1 MNIESVVKSW
11 NRYSFTY
18 DVVWG
23 FFLSPGRRQVIEKMD
38 LGEEDHVLEVG
49 IGTGASLPLYNE
61 GTRVTGVDLST
72 KMLKVAYKRIKKQSI
87 ENAEIFEMNAEEL
100 DFPDN
105 HFSHVIA
112 MYVVS
117 VSPNPEKVI
126 KELKRVC
133 KPGGDIVILNHF
145 SYENT
150 LASRFEKIL
159 TPLSTKIGFIPFF
172 PLDDF
177 LQKTDDIEI
186 YDVERTNMLGYWT
199 ILRGRKAAA

>member
-18 DVVWG
+18 DLTWG
-23 FFLSPGRRQVIEKMD
+23 FFLSPGRKHVINKMQFGD
-38 LGEEDHVLEVG
+38 KNHVLEVG
-49 IGTGASLPLYNE
+49 IGTGASLPLY
-61 GTRVTGVDLST
+61 TKCTKITGIDLST
-72 KMLKVAYKRIKKQSI
+72 KMLKVAHKRIKKHSI
-87 ENAEIFEMNAEEL
+87 ENAEILEMNAEKL

-105 HFSHVIA
+105 YFSHVIA

-133 KPGGDIVILNHF
+133 KPGGDIIILNHF
-145 SYENT
+145 SHNNT
-150 LASRFEKIL
+150 LMTKLEKIL

-172 PLDDF
+172 PLDEF
-177 LQKTDDIEI
+177 LNKVDDIEI
-186 YDVERTNMLGYWT
+186 YDMERTNLLGYWT
-199 ILRGRKAAA
+199 ILWGRKATV

>member
-18 DVVWG
+18 DVIWG
-23 FFLSPGRRQVIEKMD
+23 FFLSPGRRQVIEKME
-38 LGEEDHVLEVG
+38 LGEDDHVLEVG

-61 GTRVTGVDLST
+61 STKVTGVDLST
-72 KMLKVAYKRIKKQSI
+72 KMLKVAHKRIKKKSI
-87 ENAEIFEMNAEEL
+87 ENAEILEMNAEDL
-100 DFPDN
+100 SFPDN

-126 KELKRVC
+126 QELKRVC

-145 SYENT
+145 SYENS

-177 LQKTDDIEI
+177 LKKTDDIEI

>member
-18 DVVWG
+18 DVIWG
-23 FFLSPGRRQVIEKMD
+23 FFLSPGRRQVIEKMK

-61 GTRVTGVDLST
+61 STKVTGVDLST
-72 KMLKVAYKRIKKQSI
+72 KMLKVAHKRIKKQSI
-87 ENAEIFEMNAEEL
+87 ENAEILEMNAEDL
-100 DFPDN
+100 NFPDN

-126 KELKRVC
+126 QELKRVC

-145 SYENT
+145 SYENS

-177 LQKTDDIEI
+177 LKKTDDIEI